1 MESYEVD
8 VKKWHCS
15 HCLKIIITGTRSYH
29 YKDYIYCSNNCLLG
43 KKINN
48 QNEILSYNKSI
59 NNNRNKFYKIKSS
72 SSLLSDLKISEKL
85 IEKKKSSKNS
95 LNKIKLNNSFLSNKS
110 NESKRSSS
118 SDDSNNSKKIKIKR

>member
-1 MESYEVD
+1 MESYEID
-8 VKKWHCS
+8 VKKWHCF

-59 NNNRNKFYKIKSS
+59 NNDRNKFYKIKSS

-85 IEKKKSSKNS
+85 IEKKKSSKDS
-95 LNKIKLNNSFLSNKS
+95 LNKINSDKS
-110 NESKRSSS
+110 NELKRSSS
-118 SDDSNNSKKIKIKR
+118 SDNSNNSKKIKLKR